1 MTMDIGTTVVNNK
14 DVKKKR
20 KFPGANTTNAF
31 GPANAPAMGANAS
44 KPQGVIATGGYG
56 AAGNVAGGNGAPAG
70 GAGSA
75 GGVMAS
81 VSMRRFLCRL
91 AMISHKWLWVLDI
104 MDEPGHYVGLYQ
116 CQNCAEI
123 SRGAFRDKH

>member
-1 MTMDIGTTVVNNK
+1 MDIGTTVVNNK

-70 GAGSA
+70 GAGSD

-81 VSMRRFLCRL
+81 VEGGKMFYEFMESITTPDN
-91 AMISHKWLWVLDI
+91 AETISII
-104 MDEPGHYVGLYQ
+104 MEAYGLLYG
-116 CQNCAEI
+116 E
-123 SRGAFRDKH
+123 